1 MPYRTIDLC
10 AGIGGIRKGFEMTGE
25 FENVLSSE
33 VDKYACR
40 TYAHLYGD
48 NPENDLTS
56 EAFKQ
61 LVEGTE
67 YDVLLAGFPCQSFSR
82 QGHELGFEDERRGI
96 IFSHIAEIIRRTFP
110 QAVFLENVD
119 NLVRHDKGRTFHKI
133 IDILVRNLNYKVIG
147 VHRDADNSLIYDE
160 RDFVRNSRYF
170 GIPQIVR
177 EHILWHL
184 VENILGIL
192 LIDFRIFFL

>member
-67 YDVLLAGFPCQSFSR
+67 YDVLLAGFLAKVS
-82 QGHELGFEDERRGI
+82 
-96 IFSHIAEIIRRTFP
+96 
-110 QAVFLENVD
+110 VVKVM
-119 NLVRHDKGRTFHKI
+119 NLVLRMNEEE
-133 IDILVRNLNYKVIG
+133 L
-147 VHRDADNSLIYDE
+147 
-160 RDFVRNSRYF
+160 YF
-170 GIPQIVR
+170 
-177 EHILWHL
+177 HILP
-184 VENILGIL
+184 
-192 LIDFRIFFL
+192 R